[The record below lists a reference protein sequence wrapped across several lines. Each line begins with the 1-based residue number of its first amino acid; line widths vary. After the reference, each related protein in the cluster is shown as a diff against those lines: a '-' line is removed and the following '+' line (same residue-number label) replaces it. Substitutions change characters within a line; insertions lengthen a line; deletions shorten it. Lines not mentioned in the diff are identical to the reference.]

1 MNLRFPYANLG
12 VFAYGVSKKLIP
24 YAFWPVS
31 AYGQSKLNMKG
42 IILAFSLMFLGIA
55 AGAQEVNVVDD
66 WKIVKDEVVDGVR
79 YVVATPS
86 AKVCSKQID
95 IEINKRGVIQKVV
108 YTRGCEGNAKGIGA
122 LIKGM
127 KVDEAIERLE
137 GITCGK
143 RGTSCPDQLA
153 RILKS
158 LK

>member
-1 MNLRFPYANLG
+1 MRTFITACVLIFMGMTLNAQQQKVMDNVQQVQVTDTEDYA
-12 VFAYGVSKKLIP
+12 
-24 YAFWPVS
+24 
-31 AYGQSKLNMKG
+31 
-42 IILAFSLMFLGIA
+42 
-55 AGAQEVNVVDD
+55 
-66 WKIVKDEVVDGVR
+66 IVKDEIVDGVR

-95 IEINKRGVIQKVV
+95 IEIKDGVIQKVA

-122 LIKGM
+122 LIRDM
-127 KVDEAIERLE
+127 SVEEAIKRLE

-153 RILKS
+153 KVLKA

>member
-1 MNLRFPYANLG
+1 MRTFITACFLIFMGMTLNAQQQKVMDNVQQVQVTDTEDYA
-12 VFAYGVSKKLIP
+12 
-24 YAFWPVS
+24 
-31 AYGQSKLNMKG
+31 
-42 IILAFSLMFLGIA
+42 
-55 AGAQEVNVVDD
+55 
-66 WKIVKDEVVDGVR
+66 IVKDEIVDGVR

-95 IEINKRGVIQKVV
+95 IEIKDGVIQKVV

-122 LIKGM
+122 LIRDM
-127 KVDEAIERLE
+127 SVEEAIKRLE

-153 RILKS
+153 KVLKA